1 MHFFGTKHYFST
13 IRRRPKR
20 RVRIPRATPF
30 PPTTAQ
36 EQPRNPFPR
45 CNQSGAGV
53 GAAREVISSSAT
65 CIIFRQRPDAL
76 KFVFAVSS
84 NSMSPPTI
92 APSLSPSSRLLWGWP
107 FFYFYHK
114 ITKINCKQIRNIR
127 TRSSMSTVGG
137 VVVARVEEGGE
148 DKEEQEGRDL

>member
-1 MHFFGTKHYFST
+1 M
-13 IRRRPKR
+13 
-20 RVRIPRATPF
+20 
-30 PPTTAQ
+30 
-36 EQPRNPFPR
+36 
-45 CNQSGAGV
+45 
-53 GAAREVISSSAT
+53 REVISSSAT
-65 CIIFRQRPDAL
+65 YIIFRQPPDAL

-84 NSMSPPTI
+84 NLMSPPTT
-92 APSLSPSSRLLWGWP
+92 AASLSLSSRLLWGWP

-148 DKEEQEGRDL
+148 DKEEHEGRDL